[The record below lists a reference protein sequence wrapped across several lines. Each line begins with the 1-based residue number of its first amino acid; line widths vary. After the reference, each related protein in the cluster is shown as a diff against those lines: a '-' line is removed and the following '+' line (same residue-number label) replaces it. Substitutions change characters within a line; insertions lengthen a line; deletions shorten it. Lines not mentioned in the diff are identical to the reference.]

1 MMPTSGGDIAV
12 LAEGYDITFDW
23 PVFFSQLFG
32 FVVIVFIF
40 WKWIAPPVKRLM
52 AKQTDA
58 VAKQLS
64 ESEHATAQL
73 EEAKRSY
80 ADAVTEAQTELDQIR
95 ADAHADA
102 EYIVAQM
109 REAAAAEVER
119 VRRQGREQVAQ
130 IRRQM
135 VRDLETDLAAAM
147 LEITEEKVRDQVGT
161 PEAKSESIERFLEDL
176 EILANSTPPVK
187 RQAQPGW
194 N

>member
-1 MMPTSGGDIAV
+1 MMDTSGGV
-12 LAEGYDITFDW
+12 LAAGGYQITFDW

-32 FVVIVFIF
+32 FAVIVFII
-40 WKWIAPPVKRLM
+40 WKWVVPPVKRLM
-52 AKQTDA
+52 AKSQDA
-58 VAKQLS
+58 IAKQLT
-64 ESEHATAQL
+64 ESDHAAQQL

-80 ADAVTEAQTELDQIR
+80 ANAITEAHTELEQIR
-95 ADAHADA
+95 ADARADA

-119 VRRQGREQVAQ
+119 VRRQGRDQVAQ
-130 IRRQM
+130 LRRQM

-147 LEITEEKVRDQVGT
+147 LAITEEKVRDQVAT
-161 PEAKSESIERFLEDL
+161 PEAKSDSIERFLEDL
-176 EILANSTPPVK
+176 EILANSSSVK